1 MKKIALIYRNRENME
16 AIYHLEEEVES
27 IFGNYADIENYYAN
41 ELTEKDRIKADVYV
55 LVDRS
60 VLANLRTHTASF
72 KNIVILTRSISKD
85 NLKKIMEIPKNE
97 DVLIVNDALERTI
110 ETASMLYEL
119 GIGHLNFINFIIII

>member
-27 IFGNYADIENYYAN
+27 IFGNYAYIENYYAN

-85 NLKKIMEIPKNE
+85 NLK
-97 DVLIVNDALERTI
+97 
-110 ETASMLYEL
+110 
-119 GIGHLNFINFIIII
+119 